1 MKPEPITTG
10 HDTLILDSCCL
21 LNLYASGQMGPILT
35 TLAEQVKVAAYVQEV
50 EALRV
55 YAVSKQASPTA
66 RELVKLELFIEAGL
80 LQIVSLENKAEKNLF
95 ASLAGQRLDDGEA
108 ISLALAIERGWAIA
122 TDDKRAQRIC
132 ERDYS
137 TVGVVSTP
145 QLLKHWAD
153 VAHPSASLLAQ
164 TLASIEARANY
175 LVGRRDPLYAWWQA
189 KR

>member
-10 HDTLILDSCCL
+10 QDTLILDSCCL

-35 TLAEQVKVAAYVQEV
+35 TLAEQVRVAAYVQEV

-55 YAVSKQASPTA
+55 YVVSKRAEPRATE
-66 RELVKLELFIEAGL
+66 RVKLEPFIEAGL
-80 LQIVSLENKAEKNLF
+80 LQIVALENEGEKQLF
-95 ASLAGQRLDDGEA
+95 ATLAAQRLDDGEA
-108 ISLALAIERGWAIA
+108 ISLALAIERGWGIA

-132 ERDYS
+132 EQNYPQ
-137 TVGVVSTP
+137 VGVVSTP

-153 VAHPSASLLAQ
+153 VAHPATALLAQ

-189 KR
+189 NR